1 MRYVGLWGMICLS
14 PHFFQ
19 QEVSREMRD
28 IGAPAVPVVQK
39 AQFHTILAM

>member
-1 MRYVGLWGMICLS
+1 MWGMIFLS
-14 PHFFQ
+14 PPFFFEM

>member
-1 MRYVGLWGMICLS
+1 MRYVGHDLFVT
-14 PHFFQ
+14 FFFLEM
-19 QEVSREMRD
+19 QEVSSEMRD

>member
-1 MRYVGLWGMICLS
+1 MRYVGRD
-14 PHFFQ
+14 FFVTFFLLM